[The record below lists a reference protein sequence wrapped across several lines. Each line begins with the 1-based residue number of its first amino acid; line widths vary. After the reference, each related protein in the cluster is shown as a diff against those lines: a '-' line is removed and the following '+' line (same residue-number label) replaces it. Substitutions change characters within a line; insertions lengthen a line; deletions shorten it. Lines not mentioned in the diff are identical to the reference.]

1 MLCILKFGDIM
12 IFVMVY
18 VYFNIF
24 VKNFEL
30 KGKGINLLGKD
41 IRVVFVNEFLFIVL
55 WLMFLFLM

>member
-30 KGKGINLLGKD
+30 KGKDIYLLGKD

-55 WLMFLFLM
+55 